1 MRVLN
6 WIGGGFAALHKFRR
20 LCLRHYWIGTFAEAG
35 PGISIGDGLQ
45 LYGPKHIRLGHG
57 VSIANHVTL
66 RALTG
71 YPWTDPPQTF
81 SPEIV
86 LEDRCFINNF
96 SQISCVNR
104 VVIGANTMIAE
115 GCFIADNNHG
125 YDDPDN
131 SIREQPLRICGEVHV
146 GPDSWIGAHCVIVGN
161 IRIGRHCVI
170 GANSVVTSDLPD
182 FSIAA
187 GAPARILKQF
197 DPVRKQWLPPAAS

>member
-125 YDDPDN
+125 DDPAS
-131 SIREQPLRICGEVHV
+131 SIREQPLGFGEVH
-146 GPDSWIGAHCVIVGN
+146 IGGFVDRRPLSSSGTSDC
-161 IRIGRHCVI
+161 RHCVI
-170 GANSVVTSDLPD
+170 RATRSHVRSAD

-187 GAPARILKQF
+187 DAQPHLAI
-197 DPVRKQWLPPAAS
+197 